1 MWGFAQPADPANFVT
16 CSGAGIAA
24 KMGGMSEVTEEV
36 RQWLD
41 EVWDPERP
49 LLEWRQILADSG
61 WGCPTWPKEWYG
73 RGLSN
78 SQAAEVARV
87 FNEVGAVGPPT
98 GPAMTLAAHTILPHG
113 SDDLKRTLLRRI
125 VTGED

>member
-24 KMGGMSEVTEEV
+24 KMGGMSEVGDEV

-41 EVWDPERP
+41 EHWDPERP

-61 WGCPTWPKEWYG
+61 WGCPTWPEEGYG
-73 RGLSN
+73 RGVAASE
-78 SQAAEVARV
+78 AAEVTRA
-87 FNEVGAVGPPT
+87 FHDIGAVGAAA
-98 GPAMTLAAHTILPHG
+98 GSGMSLAAPTILAHG
-113 SDDLKRTLLRRI
+113 SDDLKRLLL
-125 VTGED
+125 